1 MPKRQRPET
10 PHMRAP
16 GRRAGS
22 RIAGKL
28 MTVLTVV
35 VFGGLLYL
43 QAWPPIVVVMSSS
56 MEPAID
62 TGAIVLMKHLNGLPK
77 VGDVVAVPV
86 PAEAREG
93 GYPEEVLHRV
103 IEVTEDRLVRT
114 QGDNLDKPDPFAVPV
129 SAVTERVITVIP
141 GAGEF
146 IAFMFSPYGLL
157 WMAAG
162 VLLFVIMPFFDSQRE
177 LKVAISEYGY
187 HLRSHTQILQSMSVA
202 SQELAAATEQ
212 LRETLAAGSGGSAR
226 LPKRVGTDREWDAE
240 DDAPLSEL
248 LHPLT
253 DPVGGSTKLAEPK
266 PETDHEGTAAA
277 SSTTTAGEEA
287 HRLPPT
293 KIQPKG
299 ERSSTGRLRRLRRT
313 RGRHEL
319 SANR

>member
-1 MPKRQRPET
+1 M
-10 PHMRAP
+10 
-16 GRRAGS
+16 
-22 RIAGKL
+22 
-28 MTVLTVV
+28 VV

-56 MEPAID
+56 MEPTID
-62 TGAIVLMKHLNGLPK
+62 TGAIVIMKHLNGLPK

-86 PAEAREG
+86 PAEARAD

-114 QGDNLDKPDPFAVPV
+114 QGDNLDKPDPFAVPT
-129 SAVTERVITVIP
+129 SAVTEQVITVIP

-162 VLLFVIMPFFDSQRE
+162 VFLFVIMPFFDSHRE

-202 SQELAAATEQ
+202 SQELAATTEQ
-212 LRETLAAGSGGSAR
+212 LRETLAAGSGGAQ
-226 LPKRVGTDREWDAE
+226 LPKRVGTRREWDAE

-253 DPVGGSTKLAEPK
+253 DPVGESTNPAGLQ
-266 PETDHEGTAAA
+266 PETIDEATVAA
-277 SSTTTAGEEA
+277 SSTTTGGEEV
-287 HRLPPT
+287 HRVPAG
-293 KIQPKG
+293 KKQAEGK
-299 ERSSTGRLRRLRRT
+299 RSRTNRLRRPRRT
-313 RGRHEL
+313 RGRHQR